1 MSFRVAIVCH
11 HMKAVVQVSFE
22 ESWPLHQKER
32 HFELGSLLS
41 CAVTDAASP
50 RRVGELGVSH
60 AGCWECDLSDDSR
73 LFWSGGVYDIFGL
86 PRDLTIARDDAVRF
100 YAEHSRAAME
110 RLRNHA
116 IRHKQGFTL
125 DAEIRPATGK
135 ARWMRLIAAPVCAAG
150 KAVRLH
156 GIKLII

>member
-1 MSFRVAIVCH
+1 MNA
-11 HMKAVVQVSFE
+11 AGQVSLKE
-22 ESWPLHQKER
+22 AWPLHEKER

-41 CAVTDAASP
+41 CAVIDIASP
-50 RRVGELGVSH
+50 AKIGELGLSH
-60 AGCWECDLSDDSR
+60 AGCWECDLTDDSR

-86 PRDLTIARDDAVRF
+86 PRTAPIARHEAVRF

-116 IRHKQGFTL
+116 IRHLQGFTL

-135 ARWMRLIAAPVCAAG
+135 ARWMRLIGAPVCEEG
-150 KAVRLH
+150 RAVRLH

>member
-1 MSFRVAIVCH
+1 MTLQNKLQQSAGPLVFS
-11 HMKAVVQVSFE
+11 K
-22 ESWPLHQKER
+22 SWPLFEKDR

-41 CAVTDAASP
+41 CAVTDAAPPKS
-50 RRVGELGVSH
+50 VGELGVSH
-60 AGCWECDLSDDSR
+60 AGCWECDLSDENR

-86 PRDLTIARDDAVRF
+86 PRDAKVARDDAVRF

-110 RLRNHA
+110 RLRTHA

-125 DAEIRPATGK
+125 DAEIRPAIGE
-135 ARWMRLIAAPVCAAG
+135 ARWMRLIGAPVCEEG